1 MKLEII
7 KSEGLAHNS
16 YYLSDEQ
23 EAVVIDPRRDCEIY
37 TQLAKKECT
46 KIKYILET
54 HRNEDYVVGSLELQ
68 NMTEAEIGH
77 SNALPFKYGE
87 HNLADGDILNC
98 WQHQNQSFLYSW
110 AHERIIMLRC
120 LSVWKRS
127 GIDGFQRRHTLRG
140 FSWKNR
146 SLRQNSPAS
155 TS

>member
-16 YYLSDEQ
+16 YYLSDEK

-37 TQLAKKECT
+37 TQLAKKECA

-77 SNALPFKYGE
+77 SNSLPFKYGE
-87 HNLADGDILNC
+87 HNFADGDILSIGNIKIKVF
-98 WQHQNQSFLYSW
+98 SYAW

-120 LSVWKRS
+120 LSIWKRS
-127 GIDGFQRRHTLRG
+127 GIRWFSAVIRSSRVQLDGQIF
-140 FSWKNR
+140 
-146 SLRQNSPAS
+146 
-155 TS
+155 